1 MRQIILDTETTGFD
15 PKQGDRLVEIG
26 CVEMIDRKITGKTY
40 HQYVNPQRDVPED
53 AIAIHGITNE
63 FLEDKPIFSQV
74 ADDFFNFVK
83 GAELIIHNA
92 PFDLGF
98 LDFELN
104 ALNRGYPNL
113 ASVCSII
120 DTLVMA
126 REMRPGQRNTL
137 DALAKEYP
145 TYSVN
150 RDLHGALLDSEILA
164 YVYLAMT
171 GGQKSLE
178 LASSDGSSSDS
189 LMQVTP
195 IDRAKVQLNLPV
207 HRLTPVERQAHY
219 DRLEAIKK
227 ASGGIVVFE
236 DLGSA

>member
-26 CVEMIDRKITGKTY
+26 CVEMIDRKITGNTY
-40 HQYVNPQRDVPED
+40 HQYINPQRDVPED
-53 AIAIHGITNE
+53 AIAIHGLTNE
-63 FLEDKPIFSQV
+63 FLDDKPIFSQV
-74 ADDFFNFVK
+74 ADEFFNFVK

-104 ALNRGYPNL
+104 ELNRGYPNL

-137 DALAKEYP
+137 DALATEDP

-178 LASSDGSSSDS
+178 LAASDGSSSDS
-189 LMQVTP
+189 LMPVTP
-195 IDRAKVQLNLPV
+195 IDRSQMQLALPV
-207 HRLTPVERQAHY
+207 YRLSPSERQAHY
-219 DRLEAIKK
+219 DRLETIKK
-227 ASGGIVVFE
+227 SSGGVVIFE
-236 DLGSA
+236 DLDTA